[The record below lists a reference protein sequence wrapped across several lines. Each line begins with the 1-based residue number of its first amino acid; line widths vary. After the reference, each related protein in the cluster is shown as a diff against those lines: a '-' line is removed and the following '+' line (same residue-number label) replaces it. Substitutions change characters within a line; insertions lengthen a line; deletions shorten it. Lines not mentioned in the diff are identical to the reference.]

1 MLTCCCLAFGLLSPA
16 LVFQYNFCILPAGRL
31 TLHLL
36 HISVRNDMYASIV
49 GLHVLWAAAAG
60 SCRLRSAWAAGAR
73 PPAWASALRRWLH
86 TALRVGTILAAGGVV
101 LPLSVG
107 LFVDLVMMPIR
118 CAA

>member
-1 MLTCCCLAFGLLSPA
+1 
-16 LVFQYNFCILPAGRL
+16 
-31 TLHLL
+31 
-36 HISVRNDMYASIV
+36 MYACIV

-60 SCRLRSAWAAGAR
+60 GYRLRSAWVAGAR

-86 TALRVGTILAAGGVV
+86 TALRVGTIVVAGGMV

-118 CAA
+118 YAA

>member
-1 MLTCCCLAFGLLSPA
+1 MLACYCLALALLSAAPLA
-16 LVFQYNFCILPAGRL
+16 PHDRFFLPAGRL
-31 TLHLL
+31 TLRLL
-36 HISVRNDMYASIV
+36 HVSVRNDLYASIV

-60 SCRLRSAWAAGAR
+60 GCRLRSTWVAGAR

-86 TALRVGTILAAGGVV
+86 TAVRVGTILAAGGVV

-118 CAA
+118 